1 MTGWNLISILKK
13 SFRYKLFGDGGE
25 IQRLHE
31 DAGSAIKRWPLTP
44 GYILRPDGVPISESA
59 SEQAYEIF
67 NGIAEEAENL
77 ARLRHDHPRQVYQKA
92 TKKRL
97 QTTLPFFIFHEFR
110 LLDCQPSTM
119 DERKRPWKV

>member
-1 MTGWNLISILKK
+1 MESHFYIKK

-67 NGIAEEAENL
+67 NGIAEEAENS
-77 ARLRHDHPRQVYQKA
+77 RLRPQDQRHPRQVYTNKKA
-92 TKKRL
+92 
-97 QTTLPFFIFHEFR
+97 F
-110 LLDCQPSTM
+110 
-119 DERKRPWKV
+119 

>member
-1 MTGWNLISILKK
+1 MAKIAAAKDFSDSEKLNL
-13 SFRYKLFGDGGE
+13 SFRYKLFGDGKKCE

-77 ARLRHDHPRQVYQKA
+77 ARLRHDQRKVL
-92 TKKRL
+92 KKKKNSVGK
-97 QTTLPFFIFHEFR
+97 PFFLKCLNLAI
-110 LLDCQPSTM
+110 L
-119 DERKRPWKV
+119 

>member
-1 MTGWNLISILKK
+1 MAKIAAAKDFSDSEKLNL
-13 SFRYKLFGDGGE
+13 SFRYKLFGDGKKCE

-77 ARLRHDHPRQVYQKA
+77 ARLRHDQRKVHKA
-92 TKKRL
+92 LKKRTVFENHSKCL
-97 QTTLPFFIFHEFR
+97 NLAA
-110 LLDCQPSTM
+110 L
-119 DERKRPWKV
+119 

>member
-1 MTGWNLISILKK
+1 MESHFYIKK

-97 QTTLPFFIFHEFR
+97 QTTLPFFYI
-110 LLDCQPSTM
+110 S
-119 DERKRPWKV
+119 